1 MSEEQKQTLGN
12 AVNKLNQNEVLNNLR
27 TEFAQPIASIEPQEG
42 KALLSFRSG
51 EFYVGLKVANK
62 LNPKTGRTED
72 VPQLTTVYGSGN
84 FLNFPLSGEWWGE
97 FAAFASNMSKA
108 LEGIC
113 KISVTSSGDADYA
126 KSLMAQFK
134 D

>member
-1 MSEEQKQTLGN
+1 MSEEQKQNLAN
-12 AVNKLNQNEVLNNLR
+12 AVKKPDQNEVLNRMR
-27 TEFAQPIASIEPQEG
+27 TELAQPVASAEPQEG

-72 VPQLTTVYGSGN
+72 VPQLTAVYGNGN

-113 KISVTSSGDADYA
+113 KISVANSGDADYA